1 MKEFEILSEDSALK
15 QIEKLSEQELK
26 EYKLELIAMAKR
38 IDLEIIKR
46 KEKKQIAESLFK

>member
-15 QIEKLSEQELK
+15 KIEKLSERELK
-26 EYKLELIAMAKR
+26 ECKLELIAMAKR

>member
-15 QIEKLSEQELK
+15 KIEKLSEQELK
-26 EYKLELIAMAKR
+26 ECKLELIAMAKR